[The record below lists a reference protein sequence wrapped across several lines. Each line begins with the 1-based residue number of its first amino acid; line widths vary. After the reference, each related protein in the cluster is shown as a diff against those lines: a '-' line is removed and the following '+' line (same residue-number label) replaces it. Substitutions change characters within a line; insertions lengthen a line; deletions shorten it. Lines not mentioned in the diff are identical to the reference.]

1 MDEMWMKLAD
11 GSTGSAARIREV
23 PPKHRPGADPGHGRV
38 FNGFS
43 PDEVVANGSLLL
55 PEAPQR
61 HGVEP
66 LPER

>member
-1 MDEMWMKLAD
+1 MWMKLAD
-11 GSTGSAARIREV
+11 GIDWLRSQDPGGPSEAS
-23 PPKHRPGADPGHGRV
+23 PGADPGHGRV

-43 PDEVVANGSLLL
+43 PDEVVANGSLRL

-61 HGVEP
+61 HRVEP